1 MGKVLRRLALR
12 IVGDEMSGVIAGG
25 SLVAV
30 TSKPFL
36 EAAVTGTGLRPAEP
50 RQSEITLLTDNSEGR
65 TVRAQIR
72 HSARPAGRPRR

>member
-50 RQSEITLLTDNSEGR
+50 RPSEITLLTDKGEGR
-65 TVRAQIR
+65 TLRSLFRA
-72 HSARPAGRPRR
+72 SARPRWGRRR

>member
-36 EAAVTGTGLRPAEP
+36 EAAVTGLGPSPAELRP
-50 RQSEITLLTDNSEGR
+50 SEITLLTDTGEGR
-65 TVRAQIR
+65 TLRPLFSA
-72 HSARPAGRPRR
+72 SARPRWGRRR

>member
-1 MGKVLRRLALR
+1 MGNVLRRLALR
-12 IVGDEMSGVIAGG
+12 IVGDEMSGVSAGG

-50 RQSEITLLTDNSEGR
+50 RPSDPTLLTDNGEGR
-65 TVRAQIR
+65 TLRVLFRA
-72 HSARPAGRPRR
+72 SARPRWGRRR